1 LFIKFNTIYF
11 FDYAVNHDFVWGS
24 LLPPFSTWLKYCF
37 HVIFTFQNWLILVH
51 DDEDSDGEGGR
62 DDNDH
67 DDDDDDDDDSLLLTV
82 MTLIFFDCWPKHQAI
97 HHCELHQLQVLL
109 AQPFTTSE
117 QGTTDASSTTRVASW
132 IAAVGKI
139 TAVCWNQF
147 N

>member
-1 LFIKFNTIYF
+1 LFIKFNTSYF

-67 DDDDDDDDDSLLLTV
+67 DDDDDDDDSL
-82 MTLIFFDCWPKHQAI
+82 F
-97 HHCELHQLQVLL
+97 
-109 AQPFTTSE
+109 
-117 QGTTDASSTTRVASW
+117 
-132 IAAVGKI
+132 
-139 TAVCWNQF
+139 
-147 N
+147 